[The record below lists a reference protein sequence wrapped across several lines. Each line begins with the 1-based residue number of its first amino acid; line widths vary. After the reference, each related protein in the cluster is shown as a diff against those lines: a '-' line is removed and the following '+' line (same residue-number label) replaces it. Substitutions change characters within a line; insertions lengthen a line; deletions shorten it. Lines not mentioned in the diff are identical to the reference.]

1 VKPLLLAST
10 SPRRRE
16 LLALLQ
22 LSFEVVEPAFQ
33 ERIHADVPPEA
44 QAWTFAL
51 GKARSCAR
59 QHVDKLVLGSDT
71 LIAVGQTILGK
82 PADRTEAAAMLRR
95 LRGRDHRIYTAV
107 ALCCAATRVEE
118 VAVDTVRVWMTPF
131 SDADLEAYLADGEW
145 QGKAG
150 AYSIQGRG
158 SSLIERIEGDFTT
171 AVGLPLRLTASLLQK
186 HGVSLPVDVEQLYRT
201 KPYPNWNAFSRT
213 G

>member
-1 VKPLLLAST
+1 MPLVLAST
-10 SPRRRE
+10 SPRRKE

-22 LSFEVVEPAFQ
+22 LSFEVVEPDFH

-59 QHVDKLVLGSDT
+59 QDADSLVLGSDT
-71 LIAVGQTILGK
+71 LIAVGETILGK
-82 PADRTEAAAMLRR
+82 PADRAQAGSMLRR

-107 ALCCAATRVEE
+107 ALCCAARRIQD
-118 VAVDTVRVWMTPF
+118 VAVETVQVWMRPF
-131 SDADLEAYLADGEW
+131 SDADLEAYLASGEW

-158 SSLIERIEGDFTT
+158 GSLIERIEGDFTT

-186 HGVSLPVDVEQLYRT
+186 HGLPVPLDVEQLYRT
-201 KPYPNWNAFSRT
+201 KPYPNWGTFQR
-213 G
+213 